1 MALPTWNCVGKK
13 GTLCLPPTTGC
24 FPPGA
29 EQVTASALAL
39 GTWHIMF
46 SANEHQNTDT
56 HVGKL
61 GKKQGEK
68 VYYNLISSKEIVLG
82 ASEKELLKCLQNTN
96 YVSLYLLHYRRKQY
110 ALL

>member
-1 MALPTWNCVGKK
+1 MFHPFNKTRVWISRTLKTEHKHPHLRVTTPVMVLPTWNCVGKK

-46 SANEHQNTDT
+46 SGNEHQNTDT
-56 HVGKL
+56 HIEKL
-61 GKKQGEK
+61 GKTQEEEK
-68 VYYNLISSKEIVLG
+68 
-82 ASEKELLKCLQNTN
+82 
-96 YVSLYLLHYRRKQY
+96 RKQRRY
-110 ALL
+110 NII